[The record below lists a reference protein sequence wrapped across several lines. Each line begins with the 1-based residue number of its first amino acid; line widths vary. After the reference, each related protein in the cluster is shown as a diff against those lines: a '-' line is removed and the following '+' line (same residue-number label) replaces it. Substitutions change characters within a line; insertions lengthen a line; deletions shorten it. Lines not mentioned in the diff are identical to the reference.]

1 MLEVKEVFKGHK
13 ARFYDEME
21 QNTAKGDKK
30 PQISFWGI
38 WAENGLYSIILRSLD
53 CKIALSKI
61 FLRFFVE
68 VVGSLRNHC
77 PYFCIAIGTQGSL
90 AKSQRA
96 Y

>member
-61 FLRFFVE
+61 FLRFFLQE
-68 VVGSLRNHC
+68 VLVVCESCRTFASQSGRKGHLLRYNVL
-77 PYFCIAIGTQGSL
+77 S
-90 AKSQRA
+90 
-96 Y
+96 